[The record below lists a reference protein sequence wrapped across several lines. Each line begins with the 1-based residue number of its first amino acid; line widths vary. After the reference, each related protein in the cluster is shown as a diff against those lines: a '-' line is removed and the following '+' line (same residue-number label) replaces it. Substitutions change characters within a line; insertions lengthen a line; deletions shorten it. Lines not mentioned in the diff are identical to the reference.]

1 MLRVIVRWVF
11 GLALVRGSVELRGRL
26 AGVREHGG
34 EQRGDVLV
42 GEGVED
48 VLSVATTGDE
58 VLGAKD
64 AEALRDRRELF
75 AGDGGDL
82 GDAELS
88 LREQL
93 EQSQSRRLTGGAKE
107 PGGAFERGGADRRA
121 SGGRL
126 VFVRVSVRV
135 TVRVRWLGLSS
146 GGRGARRCAGFVAG
160 DGQGGRFLARSNC

>member
-1 MLRVIVRWVF
+1 VLRVMVRWVF

-48 VLSVATTGDE
+48 VLSVATTADE
-58 VLGAKD
+58 VCGAKD
-64 AEALRDRRELF
+64 AEALRYGREIF

-82 GDAELS
+82 GDAEIS

-93 EQSQSRRLTGGAKE
+93 EQSQSRRLTRGAKE
-107 PGGAFERGGADRRA
+107 PCGAFERGWAD
-121 SGGRL
+121 
-126 VFVRVSVRV
+126 
-135 TVRVRWLGLSS
+135 
-146 GGRGARRCAGFVAG
+146 
-160 DGQGGRFLARSNC
+160 